1 MRVELNGEAVETE
14 AATLAAFV
22 IDRDFDPEIV
32 ATALN
37 GEFVPR
43 FERADTPL
51 AEGDRVEVFSPRQG
65 G

>member
-1 MRVELNGEAVETE
+1 MQIQLNGEAIETA
-14 AATLAAFV
+14 AATLDALVVAQ
-22 IDRDFDPEIV
+22 DYDPDIV

-43 FERADTPL
+43 GERAATPL
-51 AEGDRVEVFSPRQG
+51 GEGDAVEVFSPRQG